1 MAYDKS
7 LLVKYRIK
15 RSDETLEEALLSLT
29 NNKLNLTANRIYY
42 AAFYIVSALAIS
54 NDFSTSKHSQLLG
67 WFNKNIVKKGK
78 LPKEFGKIYL
88 NAYEIRQEG
97 DYEDLIEFD
106 PKVLEEKLKEITK
119 FVSVVKELIP
129 SK

>member
-1 MAYDKS
+1 MAYDKN

-15 RSDETLEEALLSLT
+15 RADETLEEALLSLT

-67 WFNKNIVKKGK
+67 WFNKNIVKKGNV
-78 LPKEFGKIYL
+78 PREFGKIYL
-88 NAYEIRQEG
+88 NAYELRQEG

-106 PKVLEEKLKEITK
+106 TKVLEEKLKEITK

-129 SK
+129 SN

>member
-15 RSDETLEEALLSLT
+15 RADETLEEALLSLT

-88 NAYEIRQEG
+88 NAYEIWQEG

>member
-1 MAYDKS
+1 MVYDKS
-7 LLVKYRIK
+7 VLVNYRIK
-15 RSDETLEEALLSLT
+15 RTDETLDEALLSLT

-42 AAFYIVSALAIS
+42 AAFYIFSALAIS

-67 WFNKNIVKKGK
+67 WFNKNFVKKGK
-78 LPKEFGKIYL
+78 VPKEFGKIYL
-88 NAYEIRQEG
+88 NAYELRQEG

-106 PKVLEEKLKEITK
+106 PIALSEKLKEVTK